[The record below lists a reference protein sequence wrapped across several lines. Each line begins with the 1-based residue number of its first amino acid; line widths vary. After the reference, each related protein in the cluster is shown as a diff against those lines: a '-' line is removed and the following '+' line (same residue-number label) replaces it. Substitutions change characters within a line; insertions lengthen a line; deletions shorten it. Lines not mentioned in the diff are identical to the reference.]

1 VGTFDTALMEAL
13 LSIGIPP
20 ERARS
25 VVDAFD
31 RSVDA
36 RYSLH
41 AQVLATK
48 RDLAEM
54 ETRLMR
60 EVGES
65 RERIA
70 ALDVRMTGVDARV
83 ERTEATLGA
92 RIQDV
97 NAALHARIDASNA
110 ALAARIAETKTD
122 LLKWTL
128 GALTAQTAL
137 LLSAIRLL

>member
-1 VGTFDTALMEAL
+1 MGTFDTSLMEAL
-13 LSIGIPP
+13 LSIGVPP

-48 RDLAEM
+48 RDLAEL
-54 ETRLMR
+54 ETRLVR
-60 EVGES
+60 EIGET

-70 ALDVRMTGVDARV
+70 AIDARLD
-83 ERTEATLGA
+83 RTSTSLDA
-92 RIQDV
+92 RIEAMD
-97 NAALHARIDASNA
+97 ARIDASSA
-110 ALAARIAETKTD
+110 ALAMRIAETKTD

-128 GALTAQTAL
+128 GALTAQTAR
-137 LLSAIRLL
+137 LLSAMKLL